1 MPCLIHIFAK
11 SAFERRLKFQTWLR
25 YQCKSASWPSSM
37 EKRRTPKNF
46 RSKLRTGWWIGFMSS
61 LLLTSTGPRL
71 DSKLSFVFTGLI
83 IWTADSYGTSGF
95 WSVSYLISAGAGSDK
110 ALSELI
116 LWLCFWTMRGDS
128 SSAQH
133 YAIAQR
139 IDYRPLCAKGAIRHR
154 SRIWK
159 KEANATPVPPPVKP
173 YENISYEN

>member
-71 DSKLSFVFTGLI
+71 DSKLSFVFTGLV
-83 IWTADSYGTSGF
+83 IWITADSYSTSGF
-95 WSVSYLISAGAGSDK
+95 WSVSCRDF
-110 ALSELI
+110 
-116 LWLCFWTMRGDS
+116 C
-128 SSAQH
+128 
-133 YAIAQR
+133 
-139 IDYRPLCAKGAIRHR
+139 R
-154 SRIWK
+154 SRKRQSFIRINFMTLFLNYEGGFIFSTTLRNRAAHRLSAALRERCNSASEQDLK
-159 KEANATPVPPPVKP
+159 KKLSMFEVYPPF
-173 YENISYEN
+173 YNE